1 MLLEALSRALE
12 HHTWALAEYQDQTQ
26 AGCDNDDLEQFK
38 VAVVEPAVR
47 DCERL
52 RSLTQNN
59 PDPIY
64 EAERSLIEQLEECH
78 QENLKTFRELA
89 QPRKS
94 MLLKEFA
101 TLAEKATAVQ
111 AKCQEIRLALR
122 KHRKERTLVAI
133 LS

>member
-1 MLLEALSRALE
+1 MLLEALCRVLE

-26 AGCDNDDLEQFK
+26 AGCASDELEQFK
-38 VAVVEPAVR
+38 VGVLEPALR

-52 RSLTQNN
+52 RGLTQNN

-64 EAERSLIEQLEECH
+64 EEERSLIEQLEECH
-78 QENLKTFRELA
+78 QENLRTFRELS

-94 MLLKEFA
+94 MLLKEFT

-122 KHRKERTLVAI
+122 KHRKERTLVAA